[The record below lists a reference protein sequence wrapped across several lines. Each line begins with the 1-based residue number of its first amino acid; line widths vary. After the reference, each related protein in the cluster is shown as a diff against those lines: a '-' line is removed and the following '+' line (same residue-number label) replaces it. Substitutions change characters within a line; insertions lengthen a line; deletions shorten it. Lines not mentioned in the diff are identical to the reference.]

1 MKCKCGYQNRENAV
15 FCAGCGRKLNVEK
28 TSILQKVLMVILVL
42 LIVALCYVIFRGE
55 EAKEQPNGSII
66 TYGEDRVTSTWTEQM
81 EEPFIKAGKSKT
93 SEKTIESDHG
103 VADSDGKSNTKTLI
117 LPDYQI
123 PTSRYSGEQMEY
135 KHNNGA
141 SGGADYWI
149 LNTPIKN
156 CTSITVSVNVLD
168 YKAGNVDNWGFYVR
182 NMTGKWMRIG
192 SIDIHDLK
200 GQSVFTL
207 DTPITFDAYSF
218 PCESLEDWWDFS
230 YTFELSNIEVINN
243 E

>member
-28 TSILQKVLMVILVL
+28 TSILQKVLTVILVL
-42 LIVALCYVIFRGE
+42 LIVALCYVIFRE
-55 EAKEQPNGSII
+55 QETKEQPNGSN
-66 TYGEDRVTSTWTEQM
+66 TMHGEDRETSTWTEQM
-81 EEPFIKAGKSKT
+81 EEFSVK
-93 SEKTIESDHG
+93 
-103 VADSDGKSNTKTLI
+103 DGKLNTKTLT
-117 LPDYQI
+117 LPDHEI
-123 PTSRYSGEQMEY
+123 PMSRYSGEQMEY
-135 KHNNGA
+135 KHNNGV
-141 SGGADYWI
+141 SGGADYWV

-168 YKAGNVDNWGFYVR
+168 YKAGNVDSWGFYVR
-182 NMTGKWMRIG
+182 DITGRWMRIG
-192 SIDIHDLK
+192 TIDIHNLK
-200 GQSVFTL
+200 GQSVFVL